1 MIQIIYKNKA
11 IREIKNNNFNPL
23 AFIKEFEK
31 EDEIFGYIVDG
42 RVFDLHQ
49 EVDFQEGDYKV
60 KMLTWED
67 IEGEK
72 ILWHSTAHVL
82 GAALIELYKTNK
94 LGTGPATDNGFY
106 YDVDLEGINFDAE
119 QLQRVEN
126 KIKEIID
133 RNEDFK
139 REKVKKEEAIKYFK
153 EQGNEYKCEIINS
166 IDGDEVTLYSIG
178 EFTDLCKGP
187 HLINTGIIKNV
198 KLTSI
203 SSAYWRGDSKNKQ
216 MTRIYGI
223 SFPSEEL
230 CEEYFMNIEKAKERN
245 HQSLGQKLKLFTFSE
260 NVGLGL
266 PLWLPRGEVYRK
278 ILIDT
283 LYSQQQK
290 YGYKHVSTPHIGH
303 KNLYITS
310 GHYDK
315 YGEDSFQPIHTPNE
329 GEEFFLKPM
338 NCPHH
343 CEIYRS
349 EMHSYR
355 DLPLRLAEFG
365 TVYRYEQHGE
375 LHGLARTRCFTQDD
389 AHIFCRADQVKE
401 EIGNIVNLTIE
412 TLQKFTFTNFRIRLS
427 FHDKNNK
434 EKYIGNEEEWDKAE
448 KAIQE
453 VIEDHGGLE
462 TSIAYGE
469 AAFYGPKIDFI
480 VKDALERDWQLGTVQ
495 LDYQLPQKFALS
507 FVNEKN
513 EKETPVMIH
522 RAPLGS
528 IERFTAIL
536 LEHTN
541 GNLPLWLSPEQVSI
555 IPISNKFI
563 KYSVEVRD
571 ILTENNIRATINT
584 NNEQVSKKI
593 RDAEMMKIPF
603 MCIIGGKEEE
613 NKMVTIREHGKDG
626 NITLKIND
634 FIREII

>member
-1 MIQIIYKNKA
+1 MIQIIYKNKV
-11 IREIKNNNFNPL
+11 IRETKNNNFNPL

-31 EDEIFGYIVDG
+31 EDEIFGYMVDG
-42 RVFDLHQ
+42 RVYDLHQ

-60 KMLTWED
+60 IMLTWDD
-67 IEGEK
+67 IEGKK
-72 ILWHSTAHVL
+72 ILWHSTAHIL

-133 RNEDFK
+133 RNEGFK
-139 REKVKKEEAIKYFK
+139 REKVKKEDAIKYFK

-166 IDGDEVTLYSIG
+166 IDGDVVTLYSNG

-187 HLINTGIIKNV
+187 HLINTGIIKEV

-223 SFPSEEL
+223 SFPSAEL
-230 CEEYFMNIEKAKERN
+230 CKEYFTNIEKAKERN

-283 LYSQQQK
+283 LYSQQIK

-453 VIEDHGGLE
+453 VIE
-462 TSIAYGE
+462 
-469 AAFYGPKIDFI
+469 
-480 VKDALERDWQLGTVQ
+480 
-495 LDYQLPQKFALS
+495 
-507 FVNEKN
+507 
-513 EKETPVMIH
+513 
-522 RAPLGS
+522 
-528 IERFTAIL
+528 
-536 LEHTN
+536 
-541 GNLPLWLSPEQVSI
+541 
-555 IPISNKFI
+555 
-563 KYSVEVRD
+563 
-571 ILTENNIRATINT
+571 NNTR
-584 NNEQVSKKI
+584 SY
-593 RDAEMMKIPF
+593 
-603 MCIIGGKEEE
+603 
-613 NKMVTIREHGKDG
+613 
-626 NITLKIND
+626 
-634 FIREII
+634 